1 MSTELLVDPGRLF
14 KMKLKQVEQFLQQVD
29 DFESPKIKYE
39 QYATN
44 AHLAGK
50 HLFINISVFK
60 FLAHMIYTAANSY
73 DDIRDK
79 TVADFGCGCGMLSI
93 AAALMGAEK
102 VYSLDI
108 DPDALEICKRNLE
121 DLGIIDLTGDE
132 EDDSETEQIE
142 REDSYKESEDRDTK
156 ESDKESNY
164 DSLEDSYDDDDDL
177 SDISLTVSETT
188 RNACM
193 MEELGTDDEI
203 VQADGPLVELFN
215 GDVLDEKFLKSTIT
229 SKGNISTI
237 LMNPPFGT
245 KNNAGVDVA
254 FLRAGLSLA
263 ATNPLRAIY
272 SMHKTSTREHLK
284 RKAEEWKCSFT
295 VIAEMKFDLPAK
307 YAFHKKDNVTI
318 QVDLLRFGLDH

>member
-1 MSTELLVDPGRLF
+1 
-14 KMKLKQVEQFLQQVD
+14 MKLKQVEQFLQQVE

-50 HLFINISVFK
+50 LIFIIVFQLSS

-93 AAALMGAEK
+93 AATLMGAEK
-102 VYSLDI
+102 VYSIDI
-108 DPDALEICKRNLE
+108 DSDALVICKRNLE
-121 DLGIIDLTGDE
+121 DLGIIDVDE
-132 EDDSETEQIE
+132 SEHDENEDEDSDDDQYHEIDKDNCDSDDS
-142 REDSYKESEDRDTK
+142 
-156 ESDKESNY
+156 
-164 DSLEDSYDDDDDL
+164 L

-203 VQADGPLVELFN
+203 FQADGPLVELFN
-215 GDVLDEKFLKSTIT
+215 GDVLDEMFLLSKIA

-237 LMNPPFGT
+237 IMNPPFGT

-254 FLRAGLSLA
+254 FIRAGLSLRG
-263 ATNPLRAIY
+263 TNPLRAIY
-272 SMHKTSTREHLK
+272 SMHKTSTRDHLK

-307 YAFHKKDNVTI
+307 YAFHKKDLVTI
-318 QVDLLRFGLDH
+318 QVDLLRFGLDPK

>member
-1 MSTELLVDPGRLF
+1 
-14 KMKLKQVEQFLQQVD
+14 MKLKQVEQFLQQVE

-50 HLFINISVFK
+50 FIFIIVFQLSS

-93 AAALMGAEK
+93 AATLMGAEK
-102 VYSLDI
+102 VYSIDI
-108 DPDALEICKRNLE
+108 DSDALVICKRNLE
-121 DLGIIDLTGDE
+121 DLGIIDVDE
-132 EDDSETEQIE
+132 SEHDENEDEDSDDDQYHEIDKDNCDSDDS
-142 REDSYKESEDRDTK
+142 
-156 ESDKESNY
+156 
-164 DSLEDSYDDDDDL
+164 L
-177 SDISLTVSETT
+177 SDLSLTVSETT

-203 VQADGPLVELFN
+203 FQADGPLVELFN
-215 GDVLDEKFLKSTIT
+215 GDVLDEMFLLSKIA

-237 LMNPPFGT
+237 IMNPPFGT

-254 FLRAGLSLA
+254 FIRAGLSLRG
-263 ATNPLRAIY
+263 TNPLRAIY
-272 SMHKTSTREHLK
+272 SMHKTSTRDHLK

-307 YAFHKKDNVTI
+307 YAFHKKDLVTI
-318 QVDLLRFGLDH
+318 QVDLLRFGLDPK

>member
-1 MSTELLVDPGRLF
+1 
-14 KMKLKQVEQFLQQVD
+14 MKLKQVEQFLQQVD

-50 HLFINISVFK
+50 FILKPSSWILIY

-73 DDIRDK
+73 DDIREK

-102 VYSLDI
+102 VYSIDI
-108 DPDALEICKRNLE
+108 DQDALVICKRNLE
-121 DLGIIDLTGDE
+121 DLGIIDLSDEAEESGEEESGEVEGDD
-132 EDDSETEQIE
+132 EDKIIKDL
-142 REDSYKESEDRDTK
+142 ESHDEF
-156 ESDKESNY
+156 NVM
-164 DSLEDSYDDDDDL
+164 DSYDQDDGL

-188 RNACM
+188 KNACM
-193 MEELGTDDEI
+193 MEELGSDDEI
-203 VQADGPLVELFN
+203 IQADGPLVELFN
-215 GDVLDEKFLKSTIT
+215 GDILDEKFLKSTIS

-245 KNNAGVDVA
+245 KNNAGIDVA

-263 ATNPLRAIY
+263 ETNPLRAIY

-284 RKAEEWKCSFT
+284 RKAEEWKCSFN

-307 YAFHKKDNVTI
+307 YAFHKKENVTI
-318 QVDLLRFGLDH
+318 QVDLLRFGL

>member
-1 MSTELLVDPGRLF
+1 
-14 KMKLKQVEQFLQQVD
+14 MKLKQVEQFLQQVD

-108 DPDALEICKRNLE
+108 DPDALEICKRNLK
-121 DLGIIDLTGDE
+121 DLGIIDHTGDE
-132 EDDSETEQIE
+132 EDGIETEQIE
-142 REDSYKESEDRDTK
+142 REDSYKENEDRDTK
-156 ESDKESNY
+156 ESDKESNS
-164 DSLEDSYDDDDDL
+164 DSLEDSYDDDDL

-318 QVDLLRFGLDH
+318 QVDLLRFGLDHE